1 MLSFLNLSNLI
12 DKNLYIPFLSDSL
25 IISKV
30 EWYFLKHL
38 LAIFLSPLV
47 DCWLI
52 SCCCWS
58 VAKLCPTLCDLMD
71 CPTLCDL
78 VDCSTLGSSVCGA
91 LYTGIFAISFSRD
104 TSQTRGRT
112 HVSCKKKKKASF
124 LLSCGSSLYIIDSF
138 LALWSLIN
146 TCGRDEGS
154 ATALSLECK

>member
-52 SCCCWS
+52 SSCCCS
-58 VAKLCPTLCDLMD
+58 VAKL

-112 HVSCKKKKKASF
+112 HVSCKKKKKKKASF

-146 TCGRDEGS
+146 TCGRDEGG

>member
-38 LAIFLSPLV
+38 LATFLSPLV

-52 SCCCWS
+52 SSCCS
-58 VAKLCPTLCDLMD
+58 VAKL

-78 VDCSTLGSSVCGA
+78 VDCSTLGSSVCGV

-112 HVSCKKKKKASF
+112 HVSCKRKKEASF

-138 LALWSLIN
+138 LALWGLIN